1 MATHQTGAVDS
12 PVPSPATFDPLKRSR
27 DLKDAEMRAAR
38 TLASAAG
45 SELLAQLDDATVTGL
60 CRCGCS
66 SVQLAT
72 ASAPV
77 TANWLRTRSPRSRE
91 DYLAIGAVAEGRND
105 QLITVTLHV
114 VKGRVAELELFD
126 AVLGDGHPVDLS
138 GLRMGPP
145 TLE

>member
-1 MATHQTGAVDS
+1 
-12 PVPSPATFDPLKRSR
+12 
-27 DLKDAEMRAAR
+27 MRAAR

-45 SELLAQLDDATVTGL
+45 SELLAQLDEATVTGL

-72 ASAPV
+72 TTPPV
-77 TANWLRTRSPRSRE
+77 TAKWLLTRSPRGRE
-91 DYLAIGAVAEGRND
+91 DYLAISAAAESPD
-105 QLITVTLHV
+105 DHLITVTLHV

-126 AVLGDGHPVDLS
+126 AVLGEGHPVDLS
-138 GLRMGPP
+138 ALQLGTP